1 MTADEIKALR
11 KSHGL
16 SVTQAARLVHVSD
29 RTWQRWE
36 SGAISV
42 PGAIAELFPIKLQM
56 PDLKKQPG

>member
-29 RTWQRWE
+29 RTWQRYE
-36 SGAISV
+36 SGGITV
-42 PGAIAELFPIKLQM
+42 PGAVAELFKIKVA
-56 PDLKKQPG
+56 KSK